1 VGRTGPDQRRKKPN
15 RLLLFRSPLDDIKVL
30 WKQTVS
36 INLARAASAVSE
48 ETYQVMG
55 VINDIRV
62 IVTKKGS
69 KMAWLQLEDY
79 NGSIELVVFP
89 KVFEEIEER
98 LEVDSI
104 MGFKG
109 KIEARDDKAQFMVDE
124 LIEPEELKILR
135 SLGLHIEVNN
145 PWMEEK
151 KWDDIRELFLE
162 HPGDPKSI
170 FI

>member
-1 VGRTGPDQRRKKPN
+1 
-15 RLLLFRSPLDDIKVL
+15 
-30 WKQTVS
+30 
-36 INLARAASAVSE
+36 
-48 ETYQVMG
+48 
-55 VINDIRV
+55 
-62 IVTKKGS
+62 
-69 KMAWLQLEDY
+69 MAWLQLEDY

-89 KVFEEIEER
+89 KVFEEPSKR
-98 LEVDSI
+98 GLEVPTAI

-109 KIEARDDKAQFMVDE
+109 KIEVPGTIRLSSWWTSSSNPKN
-124 LIEPEELKILR
+124 LKILR

-162 HPGDPKSI
+162 HPGRNPKSI